1 MNGLDYIDETG
12 AKSSMEDSAANF
24 ELSESQQEY
33 LGELEISP
41 AEWREMTD
49 NEKTEAVRDIRDR
62 LEEIGADNV
71 LEQDKAIQ
79 ETFAPEILGE
89 FRQQVFQEKTE
100 QLDKLENAAPLS
112 LEELKSECPELY
124 EQVQRMDSRLG
135 NDNPEGIMNTMQY
148 AKLENGDFVA
158 YSTHE
163 AYSNSRM
170 VYSDGI
176 VYAKSGGSRDGDN
189 NLDEFINT
197 PVLMPDTAYI
207 IDGRSVYETDSQ
219 GREIKESTVYTS
231 DFDVKLERA
240 TVNQAMIRN
249 GKDGIENDESS
260 HTVPKC
266 LGGPNEAINQTPMR
280 SDINHGEGSEWAD
293 AERKLAAATENGET
307 SFVEHNFHYEGD
319 SKRPSSV
326 DCTSKIGSEEPVS
339 LSFDNCETEK
349 FYSQKT
355 SCDVQMFSDISHNKV
370 EAPTDIEQIENIS
383 DVLSD
388 CKALE
393 FEEWGK
399 LETSEKIE
407 VLDSLERKIAEIEK
421 RPSCP
426 ISAKVMGEGVLGGY
440 NTETKHIDLN
450 ESMIEAS
457 GQDYVM
463 YSEVIDTLIH
473 EGRHAYQDYN
483 VNVNEVHPRHSEVES
498 WADTMGG
505 GKWEY
510 WGDTSSLL
518 GQRLYE
524 QQSIEIDAR
533 NFAADVMDKFHEKQF
548 V

>member
-1 MNGLDYIDETG
+1 MGGLDYIDETG
-12 AKSSMEDSAANF
+12 AKSSMEDFAPNL

-33 LGELEISP
+33 LAELSVSP
-41 AEWREMTD
+41 EKWCEMTD
-49 NEKTEAVRDIRDR
+49 SEKTENVHDIRDR
-62 LEEIGADNV
+62 LEEIGADNI
-71 LEQDKAIQ
+71 LEQDRAIKD
-79 ETFAPEILGE
+79 TFSQEILGE
-89 FRQQVFQEKTE
+89 FRQQVFHEKTE
-100 QLDKLENAAPLS
+100 QFDKLENATPLS
-112 LEELKSECPELY
+112 LDELKSECPELY
-124 EQVQRMDSRLG
+124 EQVQRMNPRLA
-135 NDNPEGIMNTMQY
+135 NNHPEGIMNTMQY
-148 AKLENGDFVA
+148 ARLENGDFVA

-170 VYSDGI
+170 VYSDGV

-219 GREIKESTVYTS
+219 GRVIKESTVYTS
-231 DFDVKLERA
+231 DYDVKLDRA

-249 GKDGIENDESS
+249 GKDDIENDESS
-260 HTVPKC
+260 HIVPKC

-280 SDINHGEGSEWAD
+280 SDINHGEGSDWAD
-293 AERKLAAATENGET
+293 AERKLAAATNNGET
-307 SFVEHNFHYEGD
+307 SYVEHNFRYEGD
-319 SKRPSSV
+319 SKRPNSV
-326 DCTSKIGSEEPVS
+326 DCNSKIGEDTPIS
-339 LSFDNCETEK
+339 LSFDNSEVV
-349 FYSQKT
+349 YSRMV
-355 SCDVQMFSDISHNKV
+355 SDEPLRFSDTRQNKI

-388 CKALE
+388 CKSLE

-399 LETSEKIE
+399 LETSEKIDI
-407 VLDSLERKIAEIEK
+407 LDSLERQIAEIEK
-421 RPSCP
+421 RPPCP
-426 ISAKVMGEGVLGGY
+426 ISASTMGEGVLGGY
-440 NTETKHIDLN
+440 NPGTKRIELN

-457 GQDYVM
+457 GQDYAM
-463 YSEVIDTLIH
+463 YCEVLDTLVH

-483 VNVNEVHPRHSEVES
+483 VNVNEVHPRHSEEES